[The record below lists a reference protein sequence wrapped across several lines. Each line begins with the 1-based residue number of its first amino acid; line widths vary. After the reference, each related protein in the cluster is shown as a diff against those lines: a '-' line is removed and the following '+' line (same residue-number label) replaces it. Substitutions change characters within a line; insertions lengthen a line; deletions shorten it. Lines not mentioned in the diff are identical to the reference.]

1 MAEFGDVMRQLRRR
15 CNAFHSE
22 CKVCGMGDFCPNEV
36 CVDMLT
42 DSDIDRLEKS
52 VMEWA
57 KEFPEP
63 VYPTW
68 LEWLQE
74 MGVMTDIHD
83 RLNNYKQVMEV
94 CGKPLYSIPT
104 TKVFCHIPA
113 DIAEKLGIEPKEG

>member
-1 MAEFGDVMRQLRRR
+1 MAEFGEAMRQLRRR

-68 LEWLQE
+68 KEWLEEQCVVVHFDSVDKH
-74 MGVMTDIHD
+74 GI
-83 RLNNYKQVMEV
+83 
-94 CGKPLYSIPT
+94 
-104 TKVFCHIPA
+104 KVKWELTNKSNCHIPA
-113 DIAEKLGIEPKEG
+113 DIAQKLGIGPKED

>member
-1 MAEFGDVMRQLRRR
+1 MAEFGEIMRQLRRR
-15 CNAFHSE
+15 CNTFHSE
-22 CKVCGMGDFCPNEV
+22 CKVCGMGDFCPDEV

-68 LEWLQE
+68 AEYLMHVYQDVSYARILGE
-74 MGVMTDIHD
+74 T
-83 RLNNYKQVMEV
+83 
-94 CGKPLYSIPT
+94 
-104 TKVFCHIPA
+104 IPA
-113 DIAEKLGIEPKEG
+113 DIAQKLGIEPKEG